1 MLKTPPLA
9 ICSKILAG
17 SDLLGVITKAHE
29 IGYQGVE
36 LFGIDRH
43 LPVGL
48 PIPAVRLCGNLAKQL
63 GVAVVVLDTYVG
75 EFEARDDAR
84 CETEVEHFKR
94 YLEMAV
100 ILDCPM
106 VRVNPR
112 YLGWERKATDDEVKR
127 FAEWTGRCAD
137 LAEPLGKEVVLE
149 NNLSMIGTLGGTLR
163 VLEAVG
169 RKNVGVNYDP
179 GNLYRSDPDYGAA
192 AVKALG
198 KRIMNVQV
206 KQCDKEGDRIDLLME
221 EGKVDY
227 RGVFAALREAG
238 YTGHLSAECHRPAD
252 GLMGEEAIARHEF
265 ERIRALRDEVWAS

>member
-1 MLKTPPLA
+1 MPKTPPLA
-9 ICSKILAG
+9 ICSKILSK
-17 SDLLGVITKAHE
+17 SDLLSVITKAHE

-63 GVAVVVLDTYVG
+63 GVAIVVLDTYVG
-75 EFEARDDAR
+75 EFETRSDAE
-84 CETEVEHFKR
+84 CEAQVEQFKR

-106 VRVNPR
+106 IRVNPK
-112 YLGWERKATDDEVKR
+112 YLGWERSATEDEIKR
-127 FAEWTGRCAD
+127 LAEWTAKCAD

-149 NNLSMIGTLGGTLR
+149 NNLNMISTLKGTLR
-163 VLEAVG
+163 VLDAIG

-192 AVKALG
+192 AVRALG

-206 KQCDKEGDRIDLLME
+206 KQCDQDGDRIDLLME

-252 GLMGEEAIARHEF
+252 AKMNEDEIARHEYAA
-265 ERIRALRDEVWAS
+265 IKALAGEAWT